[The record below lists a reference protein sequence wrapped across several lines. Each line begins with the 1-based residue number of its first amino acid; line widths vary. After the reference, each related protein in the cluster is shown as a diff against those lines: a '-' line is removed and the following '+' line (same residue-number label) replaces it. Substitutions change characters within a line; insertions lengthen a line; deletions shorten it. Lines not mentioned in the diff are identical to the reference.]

1 MPALGRAVALAAC
14 LAAAAAVALAPGSAR
29 AQPAPAL
36 DASLRA
42 AALEATLDSEER
54 RFAIWRWSW
63 TAAYGVLTLGS
74 LALVPSTPRADRV
87 DLYTG
92 AVTSALAI
100 APPFLFPQPVHR
112 CPPGPG
118 RLACSQAA
126 LDQVAAFQREGRGLL
141 MHAINVAYNALAA
154 GFLAIGYGRWR
165 SAALT
170 FAGGFALGELQIFT
184 QPQGA
189 ARLQDAIP

>member
-1 MPALGRAVALAAC
+1 MAALAFVPLAAC
-14 LAAAAAVALAPGSAR
+14 LAAA
-29 AQPAPAL
+29 QPSPAL
-36 DASLRA
+36 DESLRA
-42 AALEATLDSEER
+42 AALESTLASEQR
-54 RFAIWRWSW
+54 RFEIWRWSW
-63 TAAYGVLTLGS
+63 TAAYGALTVGS
-74 LALVPSTPRADRV
+74 LALVPSTPKADRV

-92 AVTSALAI
+92 AVTSAIAI
-100 APPFLFPQPVHR
+100 APPFLFPQPTPA

-118 RLACSQAA
+118 QLECAQAA

-141 MHAINVAYNALAA
+141 MHAINLAYNAVAA

-189 ARLQDAIP
+189 ARLRDARP

>member
-1 MPALGRAVALAAC
+1 MPALGRAAALAAC
-14 LAAAAAVALAPGSAR
+14 LAAAATVVLAPGSAR
-29 AQPAPAL
+29 AQPTAL
-36 DASLRA
+36 DESLRA
-42 AALEATLDSEER
+42 AAIEATLDSEQR
-54 RFAIWRWSW
+54 RFEIWRWSW
-63 TAAYGVLTLGS
+63 TAGYGALTVGS
-74 LALVPSTPRADRV
+74 LALVPSTPPADRV

-100 APPFLFPQPVHR
+100 APPFLFPQPAHS
-112 CPPGPG
+112 CQPGPE
-118 RLACSQAA
+118 RLACAQAT
-126 LDQVAAFQREGRGLL
+126 LDRVAAFQREGRGLL
-141 MHAINVAYNALAA
+141 MHAINLAYNALAA

-189 ARLQDAIP
+189 ARLQSARP

>member
-1 MPALGRAVALAAC
+1 MPALGRAVTLAAC
-14 LAAAAAVALAPGSAR
+14 LVVAPAVALTSGAAR

-36 DASLRA
+36 DEALRA
-42 AALEATLDSEER
+42 AALEATLDAEGR

-63 TAAYGVLTLGS
+63 TAAYGALTLGS
-74 LALVPSTPRADRV
+74 LALVPGTPRADRV

-100 APPFLFPQPVHR
+100 APPFLFPQPAPSCR
-112 CPPGPG
+112 GAPA
-118 RLACSQAA
+118 RLACTRAA

-141 MHAINVAYNALAA
+141 MHAINLAYNGLAA
-154 GFLAIGYGRWR
+154 GFLAFGYGRWR

-184 QPQGA
+184 QPRGA
-189 ARLQDAIP
+189 ARLQGAQP

>member
-1 MPALGRAVALAAC
+1 MTLAAC
-14 LAAAAAVALAPGSAR
+14 LVGAPAVGLAPGSAR

-36 DASLRA
+36 DESLRA
-42 AALEATLDSEER
+42 AALETTLDTQGR
-54 RFAIWRWSW
+54 QFAVWRWSW
-63 TAAYGVLTLGS
+63 TAAYGALTLGS
-74 LALVPSTPRADRV
+74 LALVPSTPGPDRV

-100 APPFLFPQPVHR
+100 APPFLFPQPGHS

-118 RLACSQAA
+118 RLACAQAA
-126 LDQVAAFQREGRGLL
+126 LDRVAAFQRDGRGLL
-141 MHAINVAYNALAA
+141 MHAINLGYNALAA

-170 FAGGFALGELQIFT
+170 FAGGFALGEVQIFT

-189 ARLQDAIP
+189 ARLQGALP

>member
-1 MPALGRAVALAAC
+1 
-14 LAAAAAVALAPGSAR
+14 
-29 AQPAPAL
+29 
-36 DASLRA
+36 
-42 AALEATLDSEER
+42 
-54 RFAIWRWSW
+54 
-63 TAAYGVLTLGS
+63 
-74 LALVPSTPRADRV
+74 V

-100 APPFLFPQPVHR
+100 TLPVASATPS

-118 RLACSQAA
+118 HLACAQAA

-154 GFLAIGYGRWR
+154 GFPAIGYDRWL

-170 FAGGFALGELQIFT
+170 FAGGFVMGEVQIFT

-189 ARLQDAIP
+189 ARLRDAMP